1 MRGVSL
7 SDKTAIVT
15 GASSGLGRASAVAL
29 AAEGANVVVA
39 GLEPEG
45 LDATVELITGAGGRA
60 AAVATDISDAAAV
73 DAMAALAQ
81 HEYGGVDVLVNNAA
95 IYPYGPWQDF
105 DEATWESVFNV
116 NVKGYWLC
124 SRSVYPQMVER
135 GGGSIVNISSITFFM
150 GNENLMPYVASKGA
164 VVGFTRSLAREAGPH
179 GIRVNAIAPG
189 AFPTRAIEIHPDQ
202 QALHD
207 DLMRDQSLKR
217 RGVPEDIANAVAFF
231 AGDQSSF
238 VTGQTLLVDG
248 GLYLH

>member
-1 MRGVSL
+1 M
-7 SDKTAIVT
+7 T
-15 GASSGLGRASAVAL
+15 GASSGLGRASALAL

-45 LDATVELITGAGGRA
+45 LDGTVSMIAERGGRA
-60 AAVATDISDAAAV
+60 IAVETDISDASAV
-73 DAMAALAQ
+73 ESMAMRASQ
-81 HEYGGVDVLVNNAA
+81 EFGGTDVLVNNAA
-95 IYPYGPWQDF
+95 IYPYGPWRDF

-124 SRSVYPQMVER
+124 SRAVVPQMLER
-135 GGGSIVNISSITFFM
+135 GGGSIVSISSITFFM

-164 VVGFTRSLAREAGPH
+164 VVGFTRSLAREVGPS
-179 GIRVNAIAPG
+179 GIRANAIAPG

-217 RGVPEDIANAVAFF
+217 RGVPEDIANAVVFF
-231 AGDQSSF
+231 AGPQSSF

-248 GLYLH
+248 GLFLH

>member
-45 LDATVELITGAGGRA
+45 LAATVAVIKEAGGRGI
-60 AAVATDISDAAAV
+60 AVEADISDADAV
-73 DAMAALAQ
+73 YAMAARAQ
-81 HEYGGVDVLVNNAA
+81 QEYGGTDILVNNAA
-95 IYPYGPWQDF
+95 IYPYGPWNDF
-105 DEATWESVFNV
+105 DEGTWESVFNV
-116 NVKGYWLC
+116 NVKGYWLS
-124 SRSVYPQMVER
+124 SRAVYPQMIDR

-164 VVGFTRSLAREAGPH
+164 VVGFTRTLAREAGPN
-179 GIRVNAIAPG
+179 GIRVNSIAPG

-217 RGVPEDIANAVAFF
+217 RGVPEDIAKVVVFF

>member
-1 MRGVSL
+1 MSL

-45 LDATVELITGAGGRA
+45 LAATVAVIKEAGGRGI
-60 AAVATDISDAAAV
+60 AVEADISDADAV
-73 DAMAALAQ
+73 YAMTARAQ
-81 HEYGGVDVLVNNAA
+81 QEYGGTDILVNNAA
-95 IYPYGPWQDF
+95 IYPYGPWNDF
-105 DEATWESVFNV
+105 DEGTWESVFNV
-116 NVKGYWLC
+116 NVKGYWLS
-124 SRSVYPQMVER
+124 SRAVYPQMIDR

-164 VVGFTRSLAREAGPH
+164 VVGFTRTLAREAGPN
-179 GIRVNAIAPG
+179 GIRVNSIAPG

-217 RGVPEDIANAVAFF
+217 RGVPEDIAKVVVFF

>member
-29 AAEGANVVVA
+29 ADDGANVVAA
-39 GLEPEG
+39 GLEPDG
-45 LDATVELITGAGGRA
+45 LEATVDMITRAGGRA
-60 AAVATDISDAAAV
+60 IAVETDISDAAAV
-73 DAMAALAQ
+73 DAMAARAQ
-81 HEYGGVDVLVNNAA
+81 HEYGGADVLVNNAA
-95 IYPYGPWQDF
+95 VYPYGPWQEF

-124 SRSVYPQMVER
+124 SRAVFPQMLRR
-135 GGGSIVNISSITFFM
+135 GGGSIVSISSITFFV
-150 GNENLMPYVASKGA
+150 GSENLMPYVASKGA
-164 VVGFTRSLAREAGPH
+164 VVGFTRSLAREVGPS

-207 DLMRDQSLKR
+207 DLMRDQALKR
-217 RGVPEDIANAVAFF
+217 RGVPEDIANAVLFF
-231 AGDQSSF
+231 AGDGSSF
-238 VTGQTLLVDG
+238 ITGQTLLVDG
-248 GLYLH
+248 GLHQH

>member
-1 MRGVSL
+1 VSL

-29 AAEGANVVVA
+29 AADGAKVIVA
-39 GLEPEG
+39 GLEPRGLEG
-45 LDATVELITGAGGRA
+45 TVATIVDAGGRA
-60 AAVATDISDAAAV
+60 FAVETDISDASAV
-73 DAMAALAQ
+73 EAMAAEARRV
-81 HEYGGVDVLVNNAA
+81 YGGTDVLVNNAA

-105 DEATWESVFNV
+105 DEATWESVFDV

-124 SRSVYPQMVER
+124 ARAVYPQMIER
-135 GGGSIVNISSITFFM
+135 GGGSIVSISSITFFV
-150 GNENLMPYVASKGA
+150 GSENLMPYVASKGA

-217 RGVPEDIANAVAFF
+217 RGVPEDIANAVVFF
-231 AGDQSSF
+231 AGDRSSF

>member
-7 SDKTAIVT
+7 SDKSAIVT

-29 AAEGANVVVA
+29 AAEGANVVAA

-45 LDATVELITGAGGRA
+45 LEATVELIADAGGRA
-60 AAVATDISDAAAV
+60 IAVETDISDAGAV
-73 DAMAALAQ
+73 DAMIAVAKN
-81 HEYGGVDVLVNNAA
+81 EYGGTDVLVNNAA
-95 IYPYGPWQDF
+95 IYPYGPWQNF
-105 DEATWESVFNV
+105 DEATWECVFNV

-124 SRSVYPQMVER
+124 SRAVYPQMIVR
-135 GGGSIVNISSITFFM
+135 GGGSIVNISSITFFV
-150 GNENLMPYVASKGA
+150 GSENLMPYVASKGA
-164 VVGFTRSLAREAGPH
+164 VVGFTRSLAREVGPS

-217 RGVPEDIANAVAFF
+217 RGIPEDIANAVVFF
-231 AGDQSSF
+231 AGDRSSF